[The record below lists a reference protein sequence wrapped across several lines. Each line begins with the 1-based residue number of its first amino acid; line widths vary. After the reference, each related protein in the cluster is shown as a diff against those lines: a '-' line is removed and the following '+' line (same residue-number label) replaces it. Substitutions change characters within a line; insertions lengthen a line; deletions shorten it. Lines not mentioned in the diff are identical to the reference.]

1 MAETVSPGTSGPVDW
16 REEDWRDADGEL
28 RADVVEAVTRLVA
41 ARDRE
46 ALAALVA
53 EAHESDMGAL
63 IVQLDAEDRL
73 ALVELLGAAFDF
85 TALTEVDETIRLEML
100 EEMEPGQVA
109 DGIANLETD
118 DAVTI
123 LSDLDEQ
130 DREQILDRMPE
141 GERFALKRAFDYPEE
156 SAGRR
161 MKDDFI
167 AVAPFWTVGQV
178 IDHLRESADLPDDF
192 TEIFIVDPAYRLL
205 GHVRLDRLLRTKRPV
220 VVTEIMEE
228 DVRTVLASEDQEDV
242 ALMFERYNL
251 LSAPVLDESGR
262 LVGVLTVDDIVDVI
276 EEEADED
283 IKALGGVKAD
293 EELSDSVWTT
303 ARGRFRWLLINLV
316 TAFAATTVLKSF
328 EMQLEAMVALAILA
342 PIVASQ
348 GGSGATQTMTVAV
361 RALATR
367 DLGHHNAGRVIR
379 REAMVGLINGCL
391 FALITGTVASFW
403 FTNAGVGLVIGL
415 ALICNLVAG
424 SLGGV
429 LIPLT
434 LDRFKVDPA
443 ISSGPFVTTVTD
455 VTGFFVFLTIA
466 TWWFRL

>member
-1 MAETVSPGTSGPVDW
+1 MADTVSPGTSGPVDW
-16 REEDWRDADGEL
+16 REEDWRDDEGEL
-28 RADVVEAVTRLVA
+28 RPEVVEQVGRLIEA
-41 ARDRE
+41 GDRE
-46 ALAALVA
+46 SLAALVA

-63 IVQLDAEDRL
+63 IAQLEADDRL
-73 ALVELLGAAFDF
+73 KLVELLGADFDF
-85 TALTEVDETIRLEML
+85 TALTEVDETIRVELL
-100 EEMEPGQVA
+100 EEMEPAQVA
-109 DGIANLETD
+109 EGIAELETD
-118 DAVTI
+118 DAVT
-123 LSDLDEQ
+123 LLADLDEKE
-130 DREQILDRMPE
+130 RSEILERMPE
-141 GERFALKRAFDYPEE
+141 IDRFALKRALDYPEG

-178 IDHLRESADLPDDF
+178 IDHLRESDELPDDF
-192 TEIFIVDPAYRLL
+192 TEIFIIDPAYRLL

-220 VVTEIMEE
+220 VVTDIMEE
-228 DVRTVLASEDQEDV
+228 EMRTVLASEDQEDV

-251 LSAPVLDESGR
+251 LSAPVLDEAGR

-276 EEEADED
+276 EEEADAD

-293 EELSDSVWTT
+293 EEISDSVWTT
-303 ARGRFRWLLINLV
+303 AKGRFRWLLINLV

-328 EMQLEAMVALAILA
+328 ENQLEAMVALAVLA

-367 DLGHHNAGRVIR
+367 DLGHHNATRVIR

-391 FALITGTVASFW
+391 FAVITGSVASFW
-403 FTNAGVGLVIGL
+403 FTNANIGLVIGL

-434 LDRFKVDPA
+434 LDRFRVDPA
-443 ISSGPFVTTVTD
+443 IASGPFVTTVTD

-466 TWWFRL
+466 SWWFRL

>member
-1 MAETVSPGTSGPVDW
+1 MAETVSPGTSGAVDW
-16 REEDWRDADGEL
+16 REEDWRDDEGEL
-28 RADVVEAVTRLVA
+28 RAEVVEAVARLVA
-41 ARDRE
+41 AGDRE
-46 ALAALVA
+46 GLASLVG

-63 IVQLDAEDRL
+63 IAQLDADDRL
-73 ALVELLGAAFDF
+73 KLVELLGTDFDF
-85 TALTEVDETIRLEML
+85 TALTEVDETIRVELL

-109 DGIANLETD
+109 EGIADLETD

-123 LSDLDEQ
+123 LADLDA
-130 DREQILDRMPE
+130 RERDEILDRMPE
-141 GERFALKRAFDYPEE
+141 VDRFALKRALDYPEE

-167 AVAPFWTVGQV
+167 AVPPFWTVGQV
-178 IDHLRESADLPDDF
+178 IDHLRESDDLPDDF
-192 TEIFIVDPAYRLL
+192 TELFIIDPAYRLL

-220 VVTEIMEE
+220 VVTDIMEAE
-228 DVRTVLASEDQEDV
+228 MRTVLATEDQEDV

-251 LSAPVLDESGR
+251 LSAPVLDEAGR

-293 EELSDSVWTT
+293 EEISDSVWTT
-303 ARGRFRWLLINLV
+303 ARGRFRWLMINLV

-328 EMQLEAMVALAILA
+328 EHQLEAMVALAVLA

-391 FALITGTVASFW
+391 FALITGSVASFW
-403 FTNAGVGLVIGL
+403 FTNANIGLVIGL

-434 LDRFKVDPA
+434 LDRFRVDPA

-455 VTGFFVFLTIA
+455 VTGFFVFLSIA

>member
-1 MAETVSPGTSGPVDW
+1 MAETVSPGTSGAVDW
-16 REEDWRDADGEL
+16 REQDWRDDEGEL
-28 RADVVEAVTRLVA
+28 RAEVVEAVTRLVA
-41 ARDRE
+41 AGDRE
-46 ALAALVA
+46 GLASLVG

-63 IVQLDAEDRL
+63 LAQLDADDRL
-73 ALVELLGAAFDF
+73 KLVELLGTDFDF
-85 TALTEVDETIRLEML
+85 TVLTEIDETIRVELL

-109 DGIANLETD
+109 EGIADLETD
-118 DAVTI
+118 DAVAI
-123 LSDLDEQ
+123 LADLDE
-130 DREQILDRMPE
+130 RERDEILERMPE
-141 GERFALKRAFDYPEE
+141 GDRFALKRALDYPEE

-167 AVAPFWTVGQV
+167 AVPPFWTVGQV
-178 IDHLRESADLPDDF
+178 IDHLREADDLPDDF
-192 TEIFIVDPAYRLL
+192 TEIFIIDPAYRLL

-220 VVTEIMEE
+220 VVTDIMEE
-228 DVRTVLASEDQEDV
+228 EMRTVLATEDQEDV

-251 LSAPVLDESGR
+251 LSAPVLDEAGR

-293 EELSDSVWTT
+293 EEISDSVWTT

-328 EMQLEAMVALAILA
+328 ESQLEAMVALAVLA

-403 FTNAGVGLVIGL
+403 FTSASVGVVIGL

-429 LIPLT
+429 LIPLA
-434 LDRFKVDPA
+434 LDRFRVDPA